1 MKLVVSS
8 SDGYCSALTFTESE
22 LGKVLAPEEVPEH
35 IAHVLPARRVKSSE
49 KRARIKAEAAE
60 AAAEAAKAAAERAAQ
75 TQAPA
80 QVDGGQTKRIA
91 PQPVTADGPKRVM
104 PTPVDPAAPVSVA
117 VGEKRPIESAD
128 GGVEKKPQRI
138 APTPM

>member
-1 MKLVVSS
+1 M
-8 SDGYCSALTFTESE
+8 
-22 LGKVLAPEEVPEH
+22 APEEVPDH
-35 IAHVLPARRVKSSE
+35 IAHVLPARRVLSSE
-49 KRARIKAEAAE
+49 KRARV
-60 AAAEAAKAAAERAAQ
+60 AAEAAKAAAERAAQTQAQ

>member
-1 MKLVVSS
+1 MTA
-8 SDGYCSALTFTESE
+8 DG
-22 LGKVLAPEEVPEH
+22 P
-35 IAHVLPARRVKSSE
+35 
-49 KRARIKAEAAE
+49 
-60 AAAEAAKAAAERAAQ
+60 
-75 TQAPA
+75 
-80 QVDGGQTKRIA
+80 KRIA

>member
-1 MKLVVSS
+1 M
-8 SDGYCSALTFTESE
+8 
-22 LGKVLAPEEVPEH
+22 APEEVPDH
-35 IAHVLPARRVKSSE
+35 IAHVLPARRVLSSE
-49 KRARIKAEAAE
+49 KRARV
-60 AAAEAAKAAAERAAQ
+60 AAEAAKAAAERAAQ

>member
-1 MKLVVSS
+1 
-8 SDGYCSALTFTESE
+8 
-22 LGKVLAPEEVPEH
+22 
-35 IAHVLPARRVKSSE
+35 
-49 KRARIKAEAAE
+49 
-60 AAAEAAKAAAERAAQ
+60 
-75 TQAPA
+75 
-80 QVDGGQTKRIA
+80 
-91 PQPVTADGPKRVM
+91 VTADGPKRVM